1 MSAASELFWLGEAGH
16 SAGRWVLARPGASRR
31 RGAVSTAAL
40 EQRGVDRALV
50 RQVTAELMGR
60 MEVSGAQ
67 LRTPGGVGWLDVH
80 HVPVRRLVAQVVRKL
95 LQLGTHPAFAAVP
108 GAVRPVAGEALV
120 TTRRGSAREYRYYTV
135 TWSAVAYLLGGSLH
149 RNHVYDV
156 GLSRSDAIVPVSGPA
171 QERAAG
177 PAEVVGVS
185 WSSRHAATLVPV
197 LAEVRRRGH
206 STVLLDL
213 ATDPGQQV
221 RAEAAGRVAA
231 VPGWRLRVPGG
242 PDACPEA
249 PTAWG
254 RVATVAG
261 VQVSLE
267 RLEFLASLVVGLS
280 AGCTQPSWRASGEV
294 EGWLEQQLAAAQPSA
309 VVVASDINPLGVLAI
324 RAAER
329 AGVAAFNV
337 QHGAWLPGSVS
348 RPALLAR
355 YQVVMGERDAVLAR
369 QWVERPDA
377 EVHVLGQPRFDSL
390 SGADREGQR
399 AYLLELLLRA
409 GWFGVRRVLVFAA
422 QPVSPGRLR
431 EQIQVL
437 ASGVRAAGGG
447 WGLVVAPHPAQD
459 ADLVELAAAAG
470 GVPLAV
476 ADAEIGARGCLAGAD
491 AVATLASTCGL
502 EAVLLNIPVL
512 ELALPGAETLALAE
526 QGAATACATAQ
537 QVTAALNAVE
547 GGSGGPG
554 REAREAVC
562 RWSGTS
568 AADIAELIIDRAT
581 PGAAT
586 TAPGECSP
594 HARAAEGVRPL

>member
-1 MSAASELFWLGEAGH
+1 MSAASELFWLAEAGH
-16 SAGRWVLARPGASRR
+16 SAGRWVLARPGGSRR
-31 RGAVSTAAL
+31 RAAVSTAAL
-40 EQRGVDRALV
+40 EQREVDRALV
-50 RQVTAELMGR
+50 WQVTAELMGR
-60 MEVSGAQ
+60 LEASGAQ
-67 LRTPGGVGWLDVH
+67 WRTPGGVGWLDVH
-80 HVPVRRLVAQVVRKL
+80 HVPVRRLITQVVCKL
-95 LQLGTHPAFAAVP
+95 VQLGTHPAFAAVS
-108 GAVRPVAGEALV
+108 GAIRPVAGEALV
-120 TTRRGSAREYRYYTV
+120 TTRHGSAREYRYYTV

-149 RNHVYDV
+149 RNHAYDV
-156 GLSRSDAIVPVSGPA
+156 GLSRFGTVVPSSDPA

-197 LAEVRRRGH
+197 LAEVRHRGH

-213 ATDPGQQV
+213 ATDPAQQV

-231 VPGWRLRVPGG
+231 LPGWKLRLHGG
-242 PDACPEA
+242 PAASPET

-309 VVVASDINPLGVLAI
+309 VVVASDINPLGVLAV

-355 YQVVMGERDAVLAR
+355 YQVVMGQRDAALAR
-369 QWVERPDA
+369 EWVERPDA

-399 AYLLELLLRA
+399 AYLLALLLKA

-422 QPVSPGRLR
+422 QPVAPGRLR
-431 EQIQVL
+431 EQIQLL
-437 ASGVRAAGGG
+437 ACGVRAAGGG

-459 ADLVELAAAAG
+459 ADMVELAAAPG
-470 GVPLAV
+470 GVPL

-491 AVATLASTCGL
+491 AVATLSSTCGL
-502 EAVLLNIPVL
+502 EAVLLNVPVL

-537 QVTAALNAVE
+537 QVTAVLSAVE
-547 GGSGGPG
+547 GGAGVPG

-568 AADIAELIIDRAT
+568 AADIAELIIDRAI
-581 PGAAT
+581 PRAAS
-586 TAPGECSP
+586 TAPGECSS
-594 HARAAEGVRPL
+594 HARAAEGVRP